1 MQYTQARADRA
12 FGQDDG
18 QDITLMGNV
27 FMRQAQE
34 GQAPL
39 QMQGV
44 RVRIFDQGQR
54 LQAIEGVKMQRGD
67 LSMQG
72 AAMDWDSNSRVL
84 TMHGAVRT
92 VVMP

>member
-1 MQYTQARADRA
+1 
-12 FGQDDG
+12 
-18 QDITLMGNV
+18 
-27 FMRQAQE
+27 MRQAQE